1 MRCSSIKMI
10 LWIFIEGICEEE
22 GTLSRT
28 RKIGEMNLGK
38 EKRTVEISLYIMRNE
53 VLHNVTFTVPFGEVK
68 KDGG

>member
-38 EKRTVEISLYIMRNE
+38 EKEQLKFLYI
-53 VLHNVTFTVPFGEVK
+53 
-68 KDGG
+68 